1 MDEIG
6 DESIAR
12 LSPDEAPPF
21 AETRAVL
28 GALTLCYARQIYHS
42 ADAALVVARDLSFPC
57 LCGGELPDAGVLRR
71 FRAENREAIHHC
83 LTAALQFLVE
93 QKISSGVVTKV
104 NVAQVAEEAS
114 RRIITAMFADSMERD
129 GKLERAD
136 DPSA

>member
-21 AETRAVL
+21 AATRAVL